1 MFPDKVFG
9 SSQLLLFDHAVVRY
23 LFDSRRKPLN
33 CGVSSRGYS
42 AFWPIQAQSS
52 RARARLN
59 AQLTEGITRY
69 LLFKLLSIQRVKTG
83 R

>member
-23 LFDSRRKPLN
+23 LFDRRRKPLN

-42 AFWPIQAQSS
+42 ALRPIQAHVP
-52 RARARLN
+52 APGL
-59 AQLTEGITRY
+59 
-69 LLFKLLSIQRVKTG
+69 V
-83 R
+83 